1 MYTEWLHTK
10 DIMYYD
16 EVDEIYFVRI
26 SDFINYGSIKLST
39 AEIKIILEL
48 HSSVLKAVVASMPH
62 ETDEEHPMAFI

>member
-16 EVDEIYFVRI
+16 EMDEIYFVRI

-48 HSSVLKAVVASMPH
+48 HSSVLKAV
-62 ETDEEHPMAFI
+62 